1 MFTGIV
7 VAACEVVATEQ
18 GEEVRS
24 ILVNLSGHDE
34 DLEIGASVAID
45 GVCMTVVSSQ
55 NGQVKFE
62 AIPETLDRTT
72 IGFLRQGS
80 RVNIER
86 SLRMGDELGGHLLS
100 GHIMGLG
107 EIKTSTEVGEGLDIT
122 IAAPESMM
130 KYIHEKGYIGLN
142 GASLTI
148 GEVQQNEFNIHLIPE
163 TLRLTTFA
171 TATDGGLVNI
181 EIDAMTQ
188 TIVATVERM
197 MKQENGGGHV
207 WASE

>member
-7 VAACEVVATEQ
+7 Q
-18 GEEVRS
+18 GKGIIYS
-24 ILVNLSGHDE
+24 IENADAVWTFQIDVPDTSG
-34 DLEIGASVAID
+34 LQRGASVAIN
-45 GVCMTVVSSQ
+45 GVCLTATEI
-55 NGQVKFE
+55 NGQCVAFDVIE
-62 AIPETLDRTT
+62 ETLNRTNLSHLKV
-72 IGFLRQGS
+72 GNP
-80 RVNIER
+80 VNVER
-86 SLRMGDELGGHLLS
+86 SLKMGDELGGHLLS

-122 IAAPESMM
+122 IEAPESMM

-148 GEVQQNEFNIHLIPE
+148 GKVQKNQFNIHLIPE
-163 TLRLTTFA
+163 TLRLTTFG
-171 TATDGGLVNI
+171 TAMDGGLINI

-197 MKQENGGGHV
+197 MKQENEGGRT
-207 WASE
+207 